1 MHVIEMLFNETDHI
15 SQTFYPPMAF
25 LGTVCWTT
33 YGEAVHAIEPHL
45 YPTLMFA
52 WQVVQKRWSAPSQNM
67 YGW

>member
-52 WQVVQKRWSAPSQNM
+52 WQVV
-67 YGW
+67 